1 MTPAPAPVTVA
12 VVSYETREL
21 LLACLDA
28 LRPDADAGRAR
39 VCVVDNASRDGSAA
53 AARARAP
60 WAEVIAAGEN
70 LGFGRAVNLVAER
83 SDSPWLLAANADV
96 APRPGALATLL
107 ATGEADPRA
116 GAVAPALIL
125 PGGAIQHSTG
135 PLPTLPVAVVHA
147 LGLHRLSPALGER
160 LCLEGGW
167 RPDRPRTV
175 PWAIGACLLL
185 RRRAFDAIGGFD
197 RRRWMYAE
205 DLDLGW
211 RLRDAGWH
219 TRYEPGAAVAHASA
233 AATGPAFGPARRT
246 RYMAA
251 TYEVIAA
258 HRGAPRARATAAIN
272 LAGVAAR
279 LAWML
284 PAATV
289 SRRHRAIARDTAAWA
304 GAHRQGL
311 NAGRSGP

>member
-1 MTPAPAPVTVA
+1 MNAAPVTVA

-39 VCVVDNASRDGSAA
+39 VYVVDNRSSDGSAA
-53 AARARAP
+53 AARAHAP
-60 WAEVIAAGEN
+60 WAEVIEPGEN

-83 SDSPWLLAANADV
+83 RSSRWLLAANADV
-96 APRPGALATLL
+96 APRAGALAALL
-107 ATGEADPRA
+107 AAGEADPRA

-125 PGGAIQHSTG
+125 PGDDVQHSAG
-135 PLPTLPVAVVHA
+135 PLPTLPVAFVHA
-147 LGLHRLSPALGER
+147 LGLHRVSPALGDR
-160 LCLEGGW
+160 LCLEGSW
-167 RPDRPRTV
+167 RADRARTV

-197 RRRWMYAE
+197 RGRWMYAE

-211 RLRDAGWH
+211 RLREAGWH

-233 AATGPAFGPARRT
+233 AATGPAFGAGRRD

-251 TYEVIAA
+251 TYEVIAS
-258 HRGAPRARATAAIN
+258 HRGAARARATAAIN
-272 LAGVAAR
+272 LAGVAGR
-279 LAWML
+279 MAWML
-284 PAATV
+284 PTATV
-289 SRRHRAIARDTAAWA
+289 SRRHRGLARDTATWA
-304 GAHRQGL
+304 AAHRQGL
-311 NAGRSGP
+311 HAGRSAP

>member
-1 MTPAPAPVTVA
+1 MNAAPVTIA

-39 VCVVDNASRDGSAA
+39 VCVVDNRSSDGSAA

-60 WAEVIAAGEN
+60 WAEVIEAGEN
-70 LGFGRAVNLVAER
+70 LGFGPAVNLVAER
-83 SDSPWLLAANADV
+83 SRSPWLLAANADV
-96 APRPGALATLL
+96 APRAGALATLL
-107 ATGEADPRA
+107 AAGEADPRA

-125 PGGAIQHSTG
+125 PGGEVQHSTG
-135 PLPTLPVAVVHA
+135 PLPTLPVACVHA
-147 LGLHRLSPALGER
+147 LGLHRLSPALGDR
-160 LCLEGGW
+160 LCLEGSW
-167 RPDRPRTV
+167 RSARARTV

-211 RLRDAGWH
+211 RLREAGWH
-219 TRYEPGAAVAHASA
+219 TRYEPGATVAHASA
-233 AATGPAFGPARRT
+233 AATGPAFGRGRRD

-258 HRGAPRARATAAIN
+258 HRGPARARVTAAIN
-272 LAGVAAR
+272 LAGVAGR
-279 LAWML
+279 MAWML

-289 SRRHRAIARDTAAWA
+289 SRRHRALARDTAAWA

-311 NAGRSGP
+311 RARRSVA